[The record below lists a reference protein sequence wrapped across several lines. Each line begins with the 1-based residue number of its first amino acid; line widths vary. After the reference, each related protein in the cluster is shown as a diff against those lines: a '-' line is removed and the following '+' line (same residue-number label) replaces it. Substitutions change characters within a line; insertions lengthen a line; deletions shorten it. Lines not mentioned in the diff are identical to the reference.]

1 MNAAK
6 VTLTSTI
13 LAAALGLAFGLMNT
27 PAQAHTTACE
37 TKPDHKH
44 CGGGGTT
51 FTVQLFDQSGV
62 STGAFDFCPWGDLC
76 GAIEVTPNTRENEL
90 RSDTDLD
97 MVRPDPESHPDEFDT
112 WNDVFNACKEL
123 LGLNSVV
130 KFFVASDDWS
140 IHKAGGVRVVFRDIE
155 LQDIDL
161 QGTEVRVQLIGD
173 EFDFDDPFLPAPGET
188 SIFELTRFSLTG
200 TPVRGRGAIKSCRG
214 SAGGGELGFID
225 GSGTFIPSPST
236 LVITASVPG

>member
-51 FTVQLFDQSGV
+51 FTVQLFDEFGG

-76 GAIEVTPNTRENEL
+76 GAIEVTPNTRENVL

-97 MVRPDPESHPDEFDT
+97 MLRPAAPDLEAT
-112 WNDVFNACKEL
+112 WNAVFNACEEL

-130 KFFVASDDWS
+130 KFFVANDDWT
-140 IHKAGGVRVVFRDIE
+140 IEKAGGVRVVFRDIE
-155 LQDIDL
+155 LQDIEL

-173 EFDFDDPFLPAPGET
+173 EFDFDDPFLPELNGEMR
-188 SIFELTRFSLTG
+188 EYVLTQFGVTG
-200 TPVRGRGAIKSCRG
+200 TPVRGKGAIKSCRG
-214 SAGGGELGFID
+214 SDGGGDLMF
-225 GSGTFIPSPST
+225 PST
-236 LVITASVPG
+236 LVIKAVAVP